1 MLFLA
6 IMTTSTPARECGTDS
21 VRILGNDID
30 LGHWPLPVGTS
41 NADHRYRCYQH
52 DQVHHLSIY
61 SEPYAA

>member
-1 MLFLA
+1 
-6 IMTTSTPARECGTDS
+6 
-21 VRILGNDID
+21 